1 MLINL
6 YKWWWQLPKTRKLP
20 WLWLDNLIFVVQICI
35 YSSNCFVSFES
46 LFWIPSHVIRGHFT
60 AIPAIDVNISI
71 LKDFNPFPCFH
82 FNTKASAASS
92 SQLVFVTTVEYMQN
106 ADEIKGDNLYDFLV
120 WHKYMSSQNRDTY
133 ISLPRRYQNSDAL
146 QDKKSQK
153 YREKAET
160 HF

>member
-1 MLINL
+1 
-6 YKWWWQLPKTRKLP
+6 
-20 WLWLDNLIFVVQICI
+20 
-35 YSSNCFVSFES
+35 
-46 LFWIPSHVIRGHFT
+46 
-60 AIPAIDVNISI
+60 
-71 LKDFNPFPCFH
+71 
-82 FNTKASAASS
+82 
-92 SQLVFVTTVEYMQN
+92 MQN